1 MSTPQHVSS
10 NKLVQTHNLPSLVH
24 RSNVSNMPAQ
34 SMTIIQINAS
44 QFLNHTY
51 TEADIRT
58 ENIPTL
64 SKDSLTWIHLV
75 GITDNDQL
83 HQLLQPFNIHELA
96 MEDILSRK
104 QRPKIEDYGHYLF
117 VAARIFVYKK
127 QKLQYNQI
135 YLIIGQNYIITF
147 QFEPLGLLHI
157 IRKYIQHNYSSIYS
171 KGIDFLAYSL
181 LDRIVDDYFV
191 TVDEFD
197 NRVEGLD
204 KRLFSNSNKNLLMSI
219 HQLKRDAISLRR
231 TLSPIRDIIGRI
243 VHNEFSLFSQD
254 IHVYLLDVYDHT
266 QQLMETL
273 DSARDTVTGMMD
285 VHLSYQSNHL
295 NEQMRML
302 TVITI
307 IVMPLNVLTGIYGMN
322 FDNIPEL
329 HWHYGYYIVLG
340 LMATIIVSLLIYFY
354 RRHWL

>member
-1 MSTPQHVSS
+1 MSTPPRVSS
-10 NKLVQTHNLPSLVH
+10 NKQAQLHNLPSLAH
-24 RSNVSNMPAQ
+24 RSNVNNMPAQ
-34 SMTIIQINAS
+34 SLTITQITS
-44 QFLNHTY
+44 RQLLTHSY
-51 TEADIRT
+51 TGADICCG
-58 ENIPTL
+58 NIPAPT
-64 SKDSLTWIHLV
+64 KDRLIWIHLI
-75 GITDNDQL
+75 GITDNEQL
-83 HQLLQPFNIHELA
+83 HQLLQTFNIHELA

-104 QRPKIEDYGHYLF
+104 QRPKIENYGHYLF
-117 VAARIFVYKK
+117 VAARVFAYKK

-135 YLIIGQNYIITF
+135 YIIIGQNYIITF
-147 QFEPLGLLHI
+147 QFEPLGLLQV
-157 IRKYIQHNYSSIYS
+157 IREYIQYNYSDIYH

-204 KRLFSNSNKNLLMSI
+204 KQLFSNSNKNLLVSI
-219 HQLKRDAISLRR
+219 HQLKRDAINLRR
-231 TLSPIRDIIGRI
+231 ILSPIRDIVGRI
-243 VHNEFSLFSQD
+243 VHNEFPLFSKD

-273 DSARDTVTGMMD
+273 DSARDTVMGMMD

-302 TVITI
+302 TVFTI

-322 FDNIPEL
+322 FDNMPEL
-329 HWHYGYYIVLG
+329 HWHYSYYIVLG
-340 LMATIIVSLLIYFY
+340 LMSTIIISLLTYFY

>member
-1 MSTPQHVSS
+1 MSTTPNVSS
-10 NKLVQTHNLPSLVH
+10 NKLAQTHNLPSLVH

-34 SMTIIQINAS
+34 SMTIIRIKEKQLINHS
-44 QFLNHTY
+44 FTGY
-51 TEADIRT
+51 DICSK
-58 ENIPTL
+58 NIPAPDTEC
-64 SKDSLTWIHLV
+64 LTWIHLI
-75 GITDNDQL
+75 GITDNEQL

-96 MEDILSRK
+96 MEDMLSRK

-117 VAARIFVYKK
+117 VAARVFVYKK

-135 YLIIGQNYIITF
+135 YIIIGQNYIITF

-157 IRKYIQHNYSSIYS
+157 IRKYIQHNYSDIYR

-181 LDRIVDDYFV
+181 LDRIIDDYFV

-197 NRVEGLD
+197 NRVEGVD
-204 KRLFSNSNKNLLMSI
+204 KRLFSNSNKNLLILI
-219 HQLKRDAISLRR
+219 HQLKRDASNLRR
-231 TLSPIRDIIGRI
+231 TLSPIRDIVGRI
-243 VHNEFSLFSQD
+243 VHGEFSMFSQNT
-254 IHVYLLDVYDHT
+254 HVYLLDVYDHT

-273 DSARDTVTGMMD
+273 DSARDTVMGMMD

-322 FDNIPEL
+322 FDNMPEL
-329 HWHYGYYIVLG
+329 HWHYSYFVVLG
-340 LMATIIVSLLIYFY
+340 LMATIIISLLIYFY
-354 RRHWL
+354 RRRWL

>member
-1 MSTPQHVSS
+1 MNIPPHASS
-10 NKLVQTHNLPSLVH
+10 NKLAQTHSLPSLAH
-24 RSNVSNMPAQ
+24 RSNVSGMPTQ
-34 SMTIIQINAS
+34 SLSIIRITSRQLLS
-44 QFLNHTY
+44 HSY
-51 TEADIRT
+51 TGADISNK
-58 ENIPTL
+58 NIPAPT
-64 SKDSLTWIHLV
+64 KDSLTWIHLI
-75 GITDNDQL
+75 GITDNEQL
-83 HQLLQPFNIHELA
+83 HQLLQTFNIHELA

-104 QRPKIEDYGHYLF
+104 QRPKIENYGHYLF
-117 VAARIFVYKK
+117 VAARVFAYKK

-135 YLIIGQNYIITF
+135 YIIIGQNYIITF
-147 QFEPLGLLHI
+147 QFEPLGLLEV
-157 IRKYIQHNYSSIYS
+157 IREYIQYNYSEIYN

-204 KRLFSNSNKNLLMSI
+204 KQLFSNKNKNLLVSI
-219 HQLKRDAISLRR
+219 HQLKRDAINLRR
-231 TLSPIRDIIGRI
+231 TLSPIRDIVGRI
-243 VHNEFSLFSQD
+243 VHNEFPLFTKD

-273 DSARDTVTGMMD
+273 DSARDTVMGMMD

-302 TVITI
+302 TVFTI

-322 FDNIPEL
+322 FDNMPEL
-329 HWHYGYYIVLG
+329 HWHYSYYVVLS
-340 LMATIIVSLLIYFY
+340 LMATLIISLLTYFY
-354 RRHWL
+354 RKHWL

>member
-1 MSTPQHVSS
+1 MSTPLPVSS
-10 NKLVQTHNLPSLVH
+10 NKRPQIHNLPSLAH
-24 RSNVSNMPAQ
+24 RSNVSKMPAQ
-34 SMTIIQINAS
+34 SLTIIQIKS
-44 QFLNHTY
+44 RELYNHCY
-51 TEADIRT
+51 TGTNICT
-58 ENIPTL
+58 ENIPTP
-64 SKDSLTWIHLV
+64 SKDSLTWIHLI
-75 GITDNDQL
+75 GITDNEQL
-83 HQLLQPFNIHELA
+83 HHLLETFNIHELA

-104 QRPKIEDYGHYLF
+104 QRPKIENYGHYLF
-117 VAARIFVYKK
+117 VAARVFTYKK
-127 QKLQYNQI
+127 LKLQYNQI
-135 YLIIGQNYIITF
+135 YIIIGQNYIITF
-147 QFEPLGLLHI
+147 QFEPLGLLEV
-157 IRKYIQHNYSSIYS
+157 IREYIQHNYRDIYK

-204 KRLFSNSNKNLLMSI
+204 KQLFSNNNKNLLVSI
-219 HQLKRDAISLRR
+219 HQLKRDAINLRR
-231 TLSPIRDIIGRI
+231 TLSPIRDIVGRI
-243 VHNEFSLFSQD
+243 VHNEFPLFSKD

-273 DSARDTVTGMMD
+273 DSARDTVMGMMD

-302 TVITI
+302 TVFTI

-322 FDNIPEL
+322 FDNMPEL
-329 HWHYGYYIVLG
+329 HWHYSYYVVLG
-340 LMATIIVSLLIYFY
+340 LMVTIIITLLTYFY

>member
-1 MSTPQHVSS
+1 MNTPPRVSS
-10 NKLVQTHNLPSLVH
+10 NKQAQPHNLPSLAH

-34 SMTIIQINAS
+34 SLTITQIS
-44 QFLNHTY
+44 SKQLLTHSY
-51 TEADIRT
+51 TGADICC
-58 ENIPTL
+58 ENIPAPT
-64 SKDSLTWIHLV
+64 KDRLTWIHLI
-75 GITDNDQL
+75 GITDNEQL
-83 HQLLQPFNIHELA
+83 HQLLQTFNIHELA

-104 QRPKIEDYGHYLF
+104 QRPKIENYGHYLF
-117 VAARIFVYKK
+117 VAARVFTYKK

-135 YLIIGQNYIITF
+135 YIIIGQNYIITF
-147 QFEPLGLLHI
+147 QFEPLGLLQV
-157 IRKYIQHNYSSIYS
+157 IREYIQYNYSDIYH

-204 KRLFSNSNKNLLMSI
+204 KQLFSNSNKNLLVSI
-219 HQLKRDAISLRR
+219 HQLKRDAINLQR
-231 TLSPIRDIIGRI
+231 TLLPIRDIVGRI
-243 VHNEFSLFSQD
+243 VHNEFSLFSKD

-273 DSARDTVTGMMD
+273 GSARDTVMGMMD

-302 TVITI
+302 TVFTI

-322 FDNIPEL
+322 FDNMPEL
-329 HWHYGYYIVLG
+329 HWHYSYYVVLG
-340 LMATIIVSLLIYFY
+340 LMVTIIITMIAYFH
-354 RRHWL
+354 RRRWL